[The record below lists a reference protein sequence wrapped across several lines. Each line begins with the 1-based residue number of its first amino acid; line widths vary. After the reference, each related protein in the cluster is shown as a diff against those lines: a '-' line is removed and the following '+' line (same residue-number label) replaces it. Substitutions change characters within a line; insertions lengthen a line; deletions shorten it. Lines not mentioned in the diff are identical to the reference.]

1 MAIKITIQTVADANS
16 FKIKEYPSEFFESK
30 TKSYELYT
38 KITS

>member
-30 TKSYELYT
+30 TKFYELYT